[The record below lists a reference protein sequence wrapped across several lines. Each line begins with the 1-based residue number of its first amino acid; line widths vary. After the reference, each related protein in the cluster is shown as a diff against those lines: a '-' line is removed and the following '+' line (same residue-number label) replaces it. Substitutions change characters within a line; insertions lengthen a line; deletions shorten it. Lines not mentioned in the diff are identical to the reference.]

1 MGWELFKIIEA
12 TIEIIP
18 AALPFSFSCE
28 CEEYMWF
35 NLQTMFTITFVPF
48 WNILHILQAENRHG
62 KCYSTWPKYN

>member
-28 CEEYMWF
+28 CQEYMWF

-48 WNILHILQAENRHG
+48 WNI
-62 KCYSTWPKYN
+62 